1 MKVVDEL
8 LARRPR
14 DSIYHYTT
22 QLGLLGIIKE
32 RKIWATMS
40 RYLND
45 VSEFVLA
52 QEVARQVVADRKKS
66 ERDSS
71 IQKLLDDLKGAIDN
85 SGINVCVCAFS
96 ANGDSLSQWRAY
108 SGGGTGYAIGFD
120 PEKLRNAAGK
130 SGYILAPCIYE
141 EGEQLSLMNR
151 IVQETLD
158 ENVALLQEGT
168 YLEDL
173 PGGNFS
179 YYLNRYAL
187 IIKNVAFKEE
197 EEWRLIS
204 RPTSY
209 KREGV
214 SFRSGLSTII
224 PYQEIPIT
232 NEEDKLPI
240 NDVIVGPTPR
250 PDEATQAVRGLLIS
264 RQEFSLKPPHV
275 TNSVIPYCNW

>member
-1 MKVVDEL
+1 MKAVEEL
-8 LARRPR
+8 LARRPP

-22 QLGLLGIIKE
+22 QLGLLGVVEE

-52 QEVARQVVADRKKS
+52 QEVARKVVTDRKKL
-66 ERDSS
+66 ERDPS
-71 IQKLLDDLKGAIDN
+71 IQRLLDDLKRAIDN
-85 SGINVCVCAFS
+85 SGINVCVCALS

-108 SGGGTGYAIGFD
+108 SGDGTGYAIGFD

-130 SGYILAPCIYE
+130 CGYILAPCVYE

-158 ENVALLQEGT
+158 ENIALLKSDT
-168 YLEDL
+168 YDEDI
-173 PGGNFS
+173 PGGNFAYS
-179 YYLNRYAL
+179 LNRYAL
-187 IIKNVAFKEE
+187 IIKNAAFKEE
-197 EEWRLIS
+197 QEWRLIS

-209 KREGV
+209 RADGV
-214 SFRSGLSTII
+214 SFRPGLSTII

-232 NEEDKLPI
+232 EEKGRLPI
-240 NDVIVGPTPR
+240 NDVVVGPTPR
-250 PDEATQAVRGLLIS
+250 PDEAARAVDGLLIS
-264 RQEFSLKPPHV
+264 RQEISLERTPV
-275 TNSVIPYCNW
+275 RNSIIPYCNW

>member
-1 MKVVDEL
+1 MKAVDEL
-8 LARRPR
+8 LARRPPNP
-14 DSIYHYTT
+14 IYHYTT
-22 QLGLLGIIKE
+22 QLGLLGIIEE

-52 QEVARQVVADRKKS
+52 QEVAREVVTDRKKF

-71 IQKLLDDLKGAIDN
+71 TQKLLDDLKGAIDN

-197 EEWRLIS
+197 QEWRLIS

-214 SFRSGLSTII
+214 SFRPGRSTII

-232 NEEDKLPI
+232 DEKDRLPI
-240 NDVIVGPTPR
+240 NDVIVGPAPR
-250 PDEATQAVRGLLIS
+250 PDEAAQAVRGLLIS
-264 RQEFSLKPPHV
+264 RQELSLKPTHV

>member
-1 MKVVDEL
+1 MKAVEEL
-8 LARRPR
+8 LARRPP

-22 QLGLLGIIKE
+22 QLGLLGIIEE

-52 QEVARQVVADRKKS
+52 QEVARKVVTDRKKF
-66 ERDSS
+66 EPDLS
-71 IQKLLDDLKGAIDN
+71 IQKLLDDLKIAIDN

-108 SGGGTGYAIGFD
+108 SAGGTGYAIGFD
-120 PEKLRNAAGK
+120 PEKLRNAAIQ
-130 SGYILAPCIYE
+130 SGYILAPCVYE

-158 ENVALLQEGT
+158 ENVILLKEGT
-168 YLEDL
+168 YTDF

-187 IIKNVAFKEE
+187 IIKNAAFKEE
-197 EEWRLIS
+197 QEWRLIS
-204 RPTSY
+204 RPTGY
-209 KREGV
+209 KKDGV
-214 SFRSGLSTII
+214 SFRPGLSTII
-224 PYQEIPIT
+224 PYQAISIT
-232 NEEDKLPI
+232 DKNDQLPI
-240 NDVIVGPTPR
+240 NNVVVGPTPR
-250 PDEATQAVRGLLIS
+250 PDEAARAARGLLIS
-264 RQEFSLKPPHV
+264 KHKTSLKPTHV